1 MREYFKFKYMFALAV
16 VVFLLGCLGVW
27 GIQSGR
33 TSGLSELSI
42 AQTYTAEQ
50 FINRNS
56 SNIHVYVLYKPK
68 CPVCKEFGNPIADA
82 LRNKNSSSYS
92 VVNVEGGVPAYLSD
106 YFGSDTFDGIHVPYI
121 IIAQGNSIL
130 YDQRVES
137 YEILEEFKT
146 TLQSMITENR

>member
-1 MREYFKFKYMFALAV
+1 MREYFKFKYLFALAV
-16 VVFLLGCLGVW
+16 VVALLGWLGAW
-27 GIQSGR
+27 GIQEGR

-68 CPVCKEFGNPIADA
+68 CPVCKKFGNPIADL
-82 LRNKNSSSYS
+82 LRNKNSSTYS
-92 VVNVEGGVPAYLSD
+92 VVNVERGVPSYLSD
-106 YFGSDTFDGIHVPYI
+106 YFGSNTFEGIHVPYI

-130 YDQRVES
+130 YAQRIES
-137 YEILEEFKT
+137 YELLEEFKN
-146 TLQSMITENR
+146 TLETMIVENR

>member
-1 MREYFKFKYMFALAV
+1 MREYFKFKYLLALAV
-16 VVFLLGCLGVW
+16 VVALLGWLGVW
-27 GIQSGR
+27 GIQEGR

-82 LRNKNSSSYS
+82 LRNKNSSTYS
-92 VVNVEGGVPAYLSD
+92 VVNVESGVPAYLID
-106 YFGSDTFDGIHVPYI
+106 YFGSDTFEGIHVPYI
-121 IIAQGNSIL
+121 IIAQGSSIL
-130 YDQRVES
+130 YAQRVES
-137 YEILEEFKT
+137 YEILEEFKS
-146 TLQSMITENR
+146 TLENMIVENR

>member
-1 MREYFKFKYMFALAV
+1 MREYFKFKYLFALAV
-16 VVFLLGCLGVW
+16 VVALLCWLGIR
-27 GIQSGR
+27 GISEGR
-33 TSGLSELSI
+33 TRGLNELSL

-68 CPVCKEFGNPIADA
+68 CPVCKEFGNPIADV
-82 LRNKNSSSYS
+82 LRSNNSSTYS
-92 VVNVEGGVPAYLSD
+92 VVNVESGVPAYLVD
-106 YFGSDTFDGIHVPYI
+106 YFGSETFKGIHVPYI

-146 TLQSMITENR
+146 TLQNMITENR

>member
-1 MREYFKFKYMFALAV
+1 MREYFKFKYLFVLAV
-16 VVFLLGCLGVW
+16 VVSLLGLLGVW

-68 CPVCKEFGNPIADA
+68 CPVCKEFGNPIADV
-82 LRNKNSSSYS
+82 LRSNDSSTYS
-92 VVNVEGGVPAYLSD
+92 VVNVESGVPAYLSD
-106 YFGSDTFDGIHVPYI
+106 YFGSDTFEGIHVPYI
-121 IIAQGNSIL
+121 IIAKGSSIL
-130 YDQRVES
+130 YAQRVES